1 MIEQALRDFWE
12 QLSDRI
18 ERSRISGASTS
29 SYSHFNGFH
38 SLTQLVIELLVEQG
52 IDRSDIHLNAPV
64 KVPGGYRSS
73 ARTWDI
79 VAMEAGMPLAA
90 IEIMSLIGSS
100 FGPNLHN
107 RMETILGATADF
119 NRAYGRENMRPLKPC
134 IGLLFVAEDSERF
147 TRQLKGRASVAFD
160 ETADSTYT
168 HESNMGNFLASL
180 VNDDSY
186 TAICYVA
193 TKPPPDFLV
202 REPYPDLGF
211 YRFRERVKGRIAAL
225 RKAHEDS
232 GIDSIEFGRMLGRRD
247 DVDDVLDG
255 IISTPEG
262 LTATEA
268 AIIRQR
274 RSIVSELRALA
285 IDPGANETKMQSAI
299 GNRHWL
305 FGGRYIGVAERSL
318 IPLDQHDIPLIS
330 ADGSL
335 NIVELKGPESKLV
348 RRHRSHLIVANEV
361 HEAVSQCLN
370 YLRAIDEMG
379 ASIEFLQR
387 NERGVS
393 YDLRRA
399 RGTILIGHA
408 DRVNLDGV
416 TREQVE
422 QTIRSYN
429 AHLTRIQVIT
439 YSDFIESADRALQ
452 FDEEGAAS

>member
-1 MIEQALRDFWE
+1 
-12 QLSDRI
+12 
-18 ERSRISGASTS
+18 
-29 SYSHFNGFH
+29 
-38 SLTQLVIELLVEQG
+38 
-52 IDRSDIHLNAPV
+52 
-64 KVPGGYRSS
+64 
-73 ARTWDI
+73 
-79 VAMEAGMPLAA
+79 MPLAA
-90 IEIMSLIGSS
+90 IDIVALT
-100 FGPNLHN
+100 GPAYGNNLHN
-107 RMETILGATADF
+107 RMEKILGAAADF
-119 NRAYGRENMRPLKPC
+119 NRAYGPDNVRSLKPC
-134 IGLLFVAEDSERF
+134 IGLVFVAEDSDAF
-147 TRQLKGRASVAFD
+147 TRQLRGRASVAFD
-160 ETADSTYT
+160 DDGGSGYT
-168 HESNMGNFLASL
+168 FESHIGNFLTSL
-180 VNDDSY
+180 LGDDTYS
-186 TAICYVA
+186 AVCYAA
-193 TKPPPDFLV
+193 TKPPPEFAV
-202 REPYPDLGF
+202 REPHPELGF
-211 YRFRERVKGRIAAL
+211 HEFSGAIKSRISQL
-225 RKAHEDS
+225 RKAHKES
-232 GIDSIEFGRMLGRRD
+232 GIDSIEFGRMLGRRG

-255 IISTPEG
+255 IVSTPEG

-274 RSIVSELRALA
+274 RSIISELRSLA

-305 FGGRYIGVAERSL
+305 FGGQYIGIAGRSL
-318 IPLDQHDIPLIS
+318 IPMDQHDIPLIS

-335 NIVELKGPESKLV
+335 NVVELKGPESKLV
-348 RRHRSHLIVANEV
+348 KRYRNHLIVANEV

-408 DRVNLDGV
+408 DRVEIDGV

-439 YSDFIESADRALQ
+439 YSDLLESADRALQ
-452 FDEEGAAS
+452 FNEEGSAS